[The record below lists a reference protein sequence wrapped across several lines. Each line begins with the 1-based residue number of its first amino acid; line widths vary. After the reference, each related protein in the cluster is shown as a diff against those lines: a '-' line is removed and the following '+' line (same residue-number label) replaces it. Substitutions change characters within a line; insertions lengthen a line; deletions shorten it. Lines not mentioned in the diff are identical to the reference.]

1 MTGGPILV
9 VAPHPDDEVLGPG
22 GTIARRV
29 HEGRDV
35 FVVIVTHADPSIF
48 PDYSLDEGRAE
59 AIRAGG
65 ILGVRKTMFL
75 EEFPAALLDTVPQAS
90 LNAAIQEVVDHI
102 EPEVLLVPF
111 PGDLHLDHRKV
122 AEAALV
128 AARPGRSHLVRQIW
142 AYETVSETHW
152 GWGVGPPFDANGYVD
167 VSAFLETKLEA
178 AAAYASQMRAFPH
191 ERSIDALRALA
202 IARGAAVSA
211 EAAEGF
217 QLIRAIDRR

>member
-1 MTGGPILV
+1 MSGGPILV

-29 HEGRDV
+29 QEGRDV
-35 FVVIVTHADPSIF
+35 FVVVVTHADPSIF
-48 PDYSLDEGRAE
+48 PDYSLEDGRGE
-59 AIRAGG
+59 AVRADG

-75 EEFPAALLDTVPQAS
+75 EGFPAALLDTVPQAA
-90 LNAAIQEVVDHI
+90 LNAAIQEVVDEL

-111 PGDLHLDHRKV
+111 PGDLHVDHRKV

-128 AARPGRSHLVRQIW
+128 AARPARAHLVRQIW

-167 VSAFLETKLEA
+167 VSAFLDTKLEA
-178 AAAYASQMRAFPH
+178 AAAYESQMRAFPH
-191 ERSIDALRALA
+191 ERSIEALRALA
-202 IARGAAVSA
+202 IARGAVVGAGAA
-211 EAAEGF
+211 EAF
-217 QLIRAIDRR
+217 QLVRAIDRW